1 MMIYKRKL
9 SWKDL
14 AIGVVFW
21 GCLLAGSVL
30 AQDSYEL
37 RRSQQE
43 RFRSVAA
50 KLRPSLVRIET
61 VGGVQP
67 LGTGTTD
74 TLPISPEEGRGDS
87 PRRTQTPF
95 RDAVGSRFKIADG
108 PTTGVVYSEDGYILT
123 SSFNFVVE
131 PSIITATLF
140 DGRRFVAE
148 LVARDQVRKLALL
161 KIDANDLSVPRW
173 QERSELRVGQW
184 AIALGLGFG
193 GEDASVTVGVLSAYN
208 RMMGNAIQTDAKLNP
223 ANYGGPLCDID
234 GRVLGICVPMAQRP
248 GELSGVEFYDS
259 GVGFAVPKDR
269 VDLIASQLREG
280 KSFYRGWLGVVLDPS
295 VRDAAVILNIA
306 DPSPVLDAGIVPGDR
321 IVKAAGK
328 EIRHFGHLV
337 KTLYMIPAGDPVRL
351 ELERDGAMFGAEIK
365 LARNIELGPL
375 PNLAE
380 PFDPTEPLPDV
391 EDGETEGPPE
401 DDG

>member
-1 MMIYKRKL
+1 MMIRTIRS
-9 SWKDL
+9 SWNVL
-14 AIGVVFW
+14 AIALTLS
-21 GCLLAGSVL
+21 CSVL
-30 AQDSYEL
+30 DGPVFGQDSYEL
-37 RRSQQE
+37 RRAQQK

-50 KLRPSLVRIET
+50 TLRPSLVRIET

-67 LGTGTTD
+67 LGSGTTA
-74 TLPISPEEGRGDS
+74 TLPISPEEGRGDAP
-87 PRRTQTPF
+87 PRSQTPF

-108 PTTGVVYSEDGYILT
+108 PTTGVVYSQDGYILT
-123 SSFNFVVE
+123 SSFHFVVE
-131 PSIITATLF
+131 PAIITATLS

-148 LVARDQVRKLALL
+148 LVARDQVRKLAML
-161 KIDANDLSVPRW
+161 KIDATGLTVPKW
-173 QERSELRVGQW
+173 QERQEIRVGQW

-193 GEDASVTVGVLSAYN
+193 GKDASVTVGVVSAYN

-269 VDLIASQLREG
+269 VDVIAARLLKGE
-280 KSFYRGWLGVVLDPS
+280 SFYRGWLGVVLDPN

-306 DPSPVLDAGIVPGDR
+306 DPSPMLDAGIVPGDR

-337 KTLYMIPAGDPVRL
+337 KTLYMIPAGDYVRL
-351 ELERDGAMFGAEIK
+351 ELERDGAMFGAEVK
-365 LARNIELGPL
+365 LARNTELGPL

-391 EDGETEGPPE
+391 EEELDKQP
-401 DDG
+401 